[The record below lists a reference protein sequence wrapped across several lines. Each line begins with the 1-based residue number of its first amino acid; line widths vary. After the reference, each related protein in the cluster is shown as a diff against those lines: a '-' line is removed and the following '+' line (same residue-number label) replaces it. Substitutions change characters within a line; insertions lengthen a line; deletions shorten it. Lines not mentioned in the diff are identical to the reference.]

1 MGPLGTA
8 RAGTMRLFNGGDE
21 QVDAIKLLKS
31 QHDEV
36 EALFEEY
43 EKAEADGEKLEIF
56 KKIADNLAAH
66 ATIEEKV
73 FYPAAY
79 GEGEEDLED
88 LLREAVEEHLGIKRI
103 IADLV
108 EMQPSDENFDA
119 KVKVLKEQVEHHV
132 EEEEGELF
140 PKAKKELDAADLEV
154 MGAEMEEMFEAL
166 VPGEPRMDVP
176 AETDE
181 AAPLQ

>member
-1 MGPLGTA
+1 MALS
-8 RAGTMRLFNGGDE
+8 NGRSE
-21 QVDAIKLLKS
+21 QVDAIKLLKT

-36 EALFEEY
+36 EALFMKFEKT
-43 EKAEADGEKLEIF
+43 EKAEEKLEIF
-56 KKIADNLAAH
+56 KQVADNLAAH

-88 LLREAVEEHLGIKRI
+88 LLREAVEEHLGMKRV
-103 IADLV
+103 IADLL
-108 EMQPSDENFDA
+108 EMKPSDENFDA
-119 KVKVLKEQVEHHV
+119 KMNVLKELVEHHV
-132 EEEEGELF
+132 EEEESELF
-140 PKAKKELDAADLEV
+140 ADAKKAIPSEELEV
-154 MGAEMEEMFEAL
+154 MGAEMEEMFKAL
-166 VPGEPRMDVP
+166 IAGEPRMDVP

>member
-1 MGPLGTA
+1 M
-8 RAGTMRLFNGGDE
+8 
-21 QVDAIKLLKS
+21 DAIKLLKS

-36 EALFEEY
+36 EALFAKF
-43 EKAEADGEKLEIF
+43 EKAEGAGKKEDLF
-56 KKIADNLAAH
+56 KQIADNLAAH

-79 GEGEEDLED
+79 GEHEEELED
-88 LLREAVEEHLGIKRI
+88 MLREAVEEHLSIKRV
-103 IADLV
+103 IADLL
-108 EMQPSDENFDA
+108 EIGPDDESFEA

-140 PKAKKELDAADLEV
+140 PKAKKEIAAEELEA

-166 VPGEPRMDVP
+166 IPGEPRMDIP
-176 AETDE
+176 EETD
-181 AAPLQ
+181 APAPLQ